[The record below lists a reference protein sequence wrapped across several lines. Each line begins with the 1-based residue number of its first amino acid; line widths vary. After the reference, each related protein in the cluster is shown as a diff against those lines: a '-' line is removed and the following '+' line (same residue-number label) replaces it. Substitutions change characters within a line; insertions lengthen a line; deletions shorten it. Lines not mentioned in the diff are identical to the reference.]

1 MNISDPHILPLDFGV
16 SDEEV
21 MATALADYNYETV
34 AELYGKGMA
43 IADIADELQ
52 ALVVALEE
60 GESILN
66 ASSVAIAKRIHRS
79 LAGQD
84 LSSDPLTQNAVYQ
97 LCRFAME
104 AETDDTPAAAVV
116 KQLALQSPK
125 DLEPNRIL
133 TTLFEAA
140 LDDLEDTGKNSD
152 LEAIQSYLDRFNI
165 LFTNADHN
173 GGFAQYAL
181 ARHEASVV
189 SLDKTIA
196 LLQLML
202 HPGEDFSP
210 IKQSF
215 VVAHHGKPVARIALE
230 ILSGFVGKE
239 VKSALWIATDSIN
252 HMADVGYDIKVMVSS
267 AKTNAEYKMLT
278 EELGLPR
285 GYFDPAMLK
294 PKLRDNLLGNDLGL

>member
-1 MNISDPHILPLDFGV
+1 MNNSEPHILPLDFGV

-21 MATALADYNYETV
+21 MANALADQDLETV

-43 IADIADELQ
+43 FADTAYDLQ
-52 ALVVALEE
+52 DLVVALEE
-60 GESILN
+60 RESILE
-66 ASSVAIAKRIHRS
+66 ASAAAIAKRIHRS
-79 LAGQD
+79 LAKQD

-116 KQLALQSPK
+116 KQLALQSRE

-165 LFTNADHN
+165 LFTNTDHN

-181 ARHEASVV
+181 ARHQASVV

-215 VVAHHGKPVARIALE
+215 VAAHQGKPVARIALE
-230 ILSGFVGKE
+230 VLSGFVGNE

-252 HMADVGYDIKVMVSS
+252 RMADVGYGIGLMVSS
-267 AKTNAEYKMLT
+267 AQTNADYKMLT
-278 EELGLPR
+278 EELELPR
-285 GYFDPAMLK
+285 EYFDPAMLK
-294 PKLRDNLLGNDLGL
+294 PKLRDNLLGHDLGL